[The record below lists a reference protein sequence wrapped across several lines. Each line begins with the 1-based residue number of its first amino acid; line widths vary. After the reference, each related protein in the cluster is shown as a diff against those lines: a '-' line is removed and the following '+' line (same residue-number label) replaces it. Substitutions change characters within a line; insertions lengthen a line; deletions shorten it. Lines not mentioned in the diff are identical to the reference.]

1 MIYQT
6 IKEEH
11 HRLQKQI
18 CELQN
23 QISQY
28 PDGKLICSQ
37 GQNCFKWY
45 KSDGHVKTYIPK
57 SNRILAEQL
66 AAKKYLSHTLKKL
79 IREKNALERYLKHHK
94 EPDPSDDDRIISN
107 PGYRELLSPYFKLD
121 SDEQTEWMNAPYE
134 KNLNHPEH
142 LIHKTIAG
150 ICVRSKSESMILHFL
165 YANHIP
171 FRYECVLQL
180 GETTLYPDFTILH
193 PQTGKVFYWE
203 HFGRMDDPVYARTVC
218 AKLQLYITNGIIPG
232 IQLITTYESNS
243 IPLDFEEISWVASH
257 YFL

>member
-66 AAKKYLSHTLKKL
+66 AAKKYLSQTLKKL
-79 IREKNALERYLKHHK
+79 IREKNAFERYLKHHK

-121 SDEQTEWMNAPYE
+121 SDEQTEWMNVSQTVSV
-134 KNLNHPEH
+134 
-142 LIHKTIAG
+142 IDRTIKMYYHTNKD
-150 ICVRSKSESMILHFL
+150 V
-165 YANHIP
+165 Y
-171 FRYECVLQL
+171 
-180 GETTLYPDFTILH
+180 TTKWPTIL
-193 PQTGKVFYWE
+193 QT
-203 HFGRMDDPVYARTVC
+203 
-218 AKLQLYITNGIIPG
+218 Q
-232 IQLITTYESNS
+232 
-243 IPLDFEEISWVASH
+243 
-257 YFL
+257 